1 MNIWTFV
8 IFVFCVDPVQLQSA
22 AQNFRDENYDL
33 RKLVVENTK
42 MIRSLTEKLNVQS
55 RRVTTLEEK
64 LTKFEEERLAL
75 VERMES
81 LESLVLDCGLRPNG
95 EETPA
100 SLTNTT
106 PMTDGVIK
114 SFNHTQIQKP
124 LIRRGK
130 VHLKFKIQII
140 R

>member
-1 MNIWTFV
+1 MNIWTLV

-33 RKLVVENTK
+33 RNLVVENTK

-75 VERMES
+75 VEREW
-81 LESLVLDCGLRPNG
+81 N
-95 EETPA
+95 
-100 SLTNTT
+100 
-106 PMTDGVIK
+106 
-114 SFNHTQIQKP
+114 
-124 LIRRGK
+124 
-130 VHLKFKIQII
+130 HLKVSY
-140 R
+140 